1 MARALF
7 GVLAVAMLGL
17 TGYYSYSWY
26 NTDHP
31 ASDATVIASPA
42 VKKSCCS
49 AEKPASCCTDSTDAA
64 ACTGECP
71 SKADKSACS
80 EGGCADKKEGEC
92 CQDKK
97 EKAESKKD

>member
-17 TGYYSYSWY
+17 TGFYAYSWY
-26 NTDHP
+26 NTDQP
-31 ASDATVIASPA
+31 GCDATTIAAPA
-42 VKKSCCS
+42 VKKSCCA
-49 AEKPASCCTDSTDAA
+49 AEKPASCCTETTDAA

-71 SKADKSACS
+71 TKAAKNTCD
-80 EGGCADKKEGEC
+80 EGACADKKEGEC

-97 EKAESKKD
+97 EKTEPKKD